1 MSLGLALGP
10 AEAAVRAALDGLD
23 RSGFPARLWRRDP
36 TLWGDDPAR
45 QRVAQNRLGWLTVP
59 ARMNAEA
66 DSLGAFGEEI
76 ARRGFTRAVL
86 LGMGGSSLAPEVLRL
101 TFGVRPGAL
110 DLAVLDNTSPA
121 AVRAASAGYDPARTL
136 VLVSSKSGGTVEVSS
151 FEKVF
156 DAAARAAAGDAAG
169 GSFIAITDPGT
180 SLAAL
185 AGGRGYQRAFLNPPD
200 IGGRYSALSYF
211 GLVPAALIGADLD
224 ALLDGALEEAHTL
237 EGARAAADCPGITL
251 GAALGALARAGR
263 DKVTLALDARL
274 AALASWIE
282 QLLAE
287 STGKDGAG
295 LIPIADEPLG
305 APDVY
310 GADRVFVAVSAG
322 PPDAEAAAALERL
335 ERAGHPVLRWS
346 RAELDELGAEFMRW
360 EIATATAGVELGVDP
375 FDEPNVAEAK
385 ETTRVTLGRFVAERR
400 FPPQPAAEPGG
411 LARLLGD
418 AKPGDYVAILAW
430 MERTPERHARLSRLR
445 SAIRDRSRLAT
456 TLGYGPRYLHSTGQL
471 HKGGPNR
478 GLFLHLTADE
488 GADVPIPGQPYGFAA
503 LREAQALGDLEVL
516 RRRGRRVLHLHLGD
530 DVEGGLERLIGSR
543 AAAARA

>member
-1 MSLGLALGP
+1 VSLGLALGS
-10 AEAAVRAALDGLD
+10 AEAAVKAALDGLD
-23 RSGFPARLWRRDP
+23 RSAFPARLWRRDP
-36 TLWGDDPAR
+36 ASWGDDPAR
-45 QRVAQNRLGWLTVP
+45 QRVAQSRLGWLTVP

-66 DSLGAFGEEI
+66 HALGAFGEEI
-76 ARRGFTRAVL
+76 ARRGFTRALL

-121 AVRAASAGYDPARTL
+121 AVRAASADYDPARTL
-136 VLVSSKSGGTVEVSS
+136 VLVSSKSGGTIEVAS
-151 FEKVF
+151 FEKHF
-156 DAAARAAAGDAAG
+156 EAAARAASGDAAG

-180 SLAAL
+180 SLEAL
-185 AGGRGYQRAFLNPPD
+185 AGERGYRRAFLNPPD

-211 GLVPAALIGADLD
+211 GLVPAALIGADLE

-237 EGARAAADCPGITL
+237 EGARAAADCPGIAL
-251 GAALGALARAGR
+251 GATLGALARAGR
-263 DKVTLALDARL
+263 DKVTLALDPRL

-305 APDVY
+305 APEVY
-310 GADRVFVAVSAG
+310 GIDRVFVAVSAG
-322 PPDAEAAAALERL
+322 TPDAGAAAALDRL
-335 ERAGHPVLRWS
+335 ERAGHAVLRWS

-360 EIATATAGVELGVDP
+360 EIATATAGAVLGVDP

-385 ETTRVTLGRFVAERR
+385 ETTKVTLERFVAERR
-400 FPPQPAAEPGG
+400 FPPSPPGEPGD

-430 MERTPERHARLSRLR
+430 MHRTPERHARLARLR
-445 SAIRDRSRLAT
+445 AAIRDRSRLAT

-488 GADVPIPGQPYGFAA
+488 GGDVPIPGQPYGFAA

-516 RRRGRRVLHLHLGD
+516 RRRGRRVVHLHLGH
-530 DVEGGLERLIGSR
+530 DVEGGLERLIASL

>member
-1 MSLGLALGP
+1 
-10 AEAAVRAALDGLD
+10 
-23 RSGFPARLWRRDP
+23 
-36 TLWGDDPAR
+36 
-45 QRVAQNRLGWLTVP
+45 
-59 ARMNAEA
+59 
-66 DSLGAFGEEI
+66 
-76 ARRGFTRAVL
+76 
-86 LGMGGSSLAPEVLRL
+86 
-101 TFGVRPGAL
+101 
-110 DLAVLDNTSPA
+110 
-121 AVRAASAGYDPARTL
+121 
-136 VLVSSKSGGTVEVSS
+136 
-151 FEKVF
+151 
-156 DAAARAAAGDAAG
+156 
-169 GSFIAITDPGT
+169 
-180 SLAAL
+180 
-185 AGGRGYQRAFLNPPD
+185 
-200 IGGRYSALSYF
+200 
-211 GLVPAALIGADLD
+211 
-224 ALLDGALEEAHTL
+224 
-237 EGARAAADCPGITL
+237 
-251 GAALGALARAGR
+251 
-263 DKVTLALDARL
+263 
-274 AALASWIE
+274 
-282 QLLAE
+282 
-287 STGKDGAG
+287 
-295 LIPIADEPLG
+295 
-305 APDVY
+305 
-310 GADRVFVAVSAG
+310 VSAG